1 MYDFY
6 DMFFFGQGNKKSLSD
21 LGIQNKKWSGLL
33 IFYRL
38 LDLVMGRFDY
48 KLPDTMDAR
57 FLEMCLLSGGQGAV
71 CDYKGEILNLRITAG
86 NRISRYGYYNNFQ
99 LVDYMGKSYGSYI
112 PDDPGNIGSDC
123 VSIYDKK
130 KLTIPPMYR
139 IKWYADRLTT
149 LQGSINSCIMNMRGS
164 TIIQC
169 QKEQEKPIKKAFQDS
184 ADGVPVILSFS
195 EFEGG
200 YSIEPKV
207 IANPQSADLLRELQE
222 TYDKTM
228 ADFLTEFGINAN
240 GVINKL
246 AGVSGE
252 ELEQNGEATQIAL
265 NAAYQA
271 RKDGLE
277 RVAKKFGVECSVEIA
292 FSNSL
297 SIDNKDDT
305 IVEEDE
311 TEREEE

>member
-1 MYDFY
+1 MYEFY
-6 DMFFFGQGNKKSLSD
+6 DMFFFGSGNRKSLSD
-21 LGIQNKKWSGLL
+21 LGISNKKWSGLL

-48 KLPDTMDAR
+48 ELPDTMDAR
-57 FLEMCLLSGGQGAV
+57 FLELCLLSGGQASICRYMDEV
-71 CDYKGEILNLRITAG
+71 LNLRITAG
-86 NRISRYGYYNNFQ
+86 NRISRYGYYNNYQ
-99 LVDYMGKSYGSYI
+99 LVDYMGKSYGNYI
-112 PDDPGNIGSDC
+112 PDAPGNVGADSVI
-123 VSIYDKK
+123 VYDKK
-130 KLTIPPMYR
+130 KLSIPPLYR

-169 QKEQEKPIKKAFQDS
+169 KKEQEKPIKKAFMDA

-246 AGVSGE
+246 AGLSDK
-252 ELEQNGEATQIAL
+252 ELEQNEQSTEIML
-265 NAAYQA
+265 NSSFEG
-271 RKDGLE
+271 RKDGLK
-277 RVAKKFGVECSVEIA
+277 RASAMFGIPMSVKIA
-292 FSNSL
+292 FDYKLKTDNNSDK
-297 SIDNKDDT
+297 IEVKE
-305 IVEEDE
+305 EEDVA
-311 TEREEE
+311 

>member
-6 DMFFFGQGNKKSLSD
+6 DMFFFGSGNKKSLSD

-57 FLEMCLLSGGQGAV
+57 FLELCLLSGGQAAV
-71 CDYKGEILNLRITAG
+71 CKYVDEILNLRITAG

-99 LVDYMGKSYGSYI
+99 LVDYMGKAYGNYI
-112 PDDPGNIGSDC
+112 PDSPGNISPDC
-123 VSIYDKK
+123 VTIFDKK

-139 IKWYADRLTT
+139 LKWYADRLTT

-207 IANPQSADLLRELQE
+207 ISNPQSADLLRELQE
-222 TYDKTM
+222 AYDKTM

-246 AGVSGE
+246 AGVSGK
-252 ELEQNGEATQIAL
+252 ELEQNAQSTEIAL
-265 NAAYQA
+265 QAAYQA
-271 RKDGLE
+271 RVDGLK
-277 RVAKKFGVECSVEIA
+277 RASAMFGVPMSVEMT
-292 FSNSL
+292 FNNGLSN
-297 SIDNKDDT
+297 DNKDDT
-305 IVEEDE
+305 MDTEDKE
-311 TEREEE
+311 D

>member
-21 LGIQNKKWSGLL
+21 LGIQNKKWAGLL

-48 KLPDTMDAR
+48 KLPDTMDPR
-57 FLEMCLLSGGQGAV
+57 FLELSLLSGGEAV
-71 CDYKGEILNLRITAG
+71 ILKYMNEILNLRITAG

-99 LVDYMGKSYGSYI
+99 AVDYMGKSYGYYI
-112 PDDPGNIGSDC
+112 PDDPGNISPDC
-123 VSIYDKK
+123 VSIKDKK

-149 LQGSINSCIMNMRGS
+149 IQGSINSCIANMRGS

-169 QKEQEKPIKKAFQDS
+169 QKEQEKPIKKAFQDA

-207 IANPQSADLLRELQE
+207 ISNPQSADLLRELQE
-222 TYDKTM
+222 AYDKTM

-246 AGVSGE
+246 AGVSGK
-252 ELEQNGEATQIAL
+252 ELEQNAQSTEIAL
-265 NAAYQA
+265 NAAYEA
-271 RKDGLE
+271 RKDGLKRASE
-277 RVAKKFGVECSVEIA
+277 MFGTPMSVEIA
-292 FSNSL
+292 FNNDLSN
-297 SIDNKDDT
+297 DNNNDIIKDD
-305 IVEEDE
+305 EEDE
-311 TEREEE
+311 A